1 MKYFIALTCLFTL
14 ISCKEATQD
23 LSETTQEIYG
33 NAIGTTYSIK
43 YFSNSTKDLEP
54 QVDSLIDLFNQ
65 SMSTWVPNSK
75 INQINAGKDSVA
87 VGTEFKEVFDYAQ
100 EIYRKTDGY
109 FDPTVGNLVNA
120 YGFGADGKK
129 EKVPTQETIDS
140 LRQYVG
146 FYKMDMVP
154 AAQPDSYYVMG
165 SHSGIYLEFNAIAKG
180 TLVDYIARMLENN
193 GITDYLVEVG
203 GEVVAAG
210 TNLEKQQA
218 WSVGIADPTQKRD
231 GLNYLAAINLEDKAM
246 AGSGNFRKFKVD
258 ETSGQQ
264 YVHTVNPLTGKAVP
278 SEVLGVNV
286 VAANCTL
293 ADGYSTAFMAM
304 PLEKSRVLL
313 PNLPDIEVLI
323 IYMGTDGELKFET
336 TPGFNQYLKNPV
348 L

>member
-1 MKYFIALTCLFTL
+1 MKYFIALTCLLTL